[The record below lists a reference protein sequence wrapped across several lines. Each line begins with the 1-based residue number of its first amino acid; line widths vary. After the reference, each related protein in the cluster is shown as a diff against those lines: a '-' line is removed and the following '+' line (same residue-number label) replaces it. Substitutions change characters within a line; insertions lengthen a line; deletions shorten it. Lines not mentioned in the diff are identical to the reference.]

1 MPLPPPTAPPRP
13 QQCDNNKSIRGK
25 LPQLIKSPQQNQLEQ
40 ALHPVPLHTLENSS
54 TATSAT
60 LSLSKRGG
68 VEGCVSGRRVAVRRP
83 LVPRCTNILPLK
95 TNKVVDDFIKASR
108 RGRLPSC
115 TWCVGE
121 RGRGVAMGSLHV
133 LLLLWHE
140 KRKKFLKHFIVSI
153 VEFD

>member
-1 MPLPPPTAPPRP
+1 MSLPPPTAPPRP

-25 LPQLIKSPQQNQLEQ
+25 LPQLIKSPQQTLLEQ
-40 ALHPVPLHTLENSS
+40 ALQPVPPLENS
-54 TATSAT
+54 SAT
-60 LSLSKRGG
+60 LSLSKGGG
-68 VEGCVSGRRVAVRRP
+68 VEGCVPGRRVAVRRP

-95 TNKVVDDFIKASR
+95 TNKVLDNFIKASR

-133 LLLLWHE
+133 LLLLWHK

>member
-1 MPLPPPTAPPRP
+1 MSSCHFPRPLLPWP

-40 ALHPVPLHTLENSS
+40 ALQPVPPPKNS
-54 TATSAT
+54 SAT
-60 LSLSKRGG
+60 LSLSKGG
-68 VEGCVSGRRVAVRRP
+68 RVEGCVSGRRVAVRRP

-115 TWCVGE
+115 TWC
-121 RGRGVAMGSLHV
+121 LHV